1 MKGVCCF
8 SLLVPRVY
16 LPAWCHRTGQE
27 FMHLRFFVSVVLLL
41 WFPGASGSLSS
52 QVDEDSK
59 AQDKQW
65 LENDFIKTTYDISLD
80 SLISLFS
87 RGFSPLVVTDLL
99 TILVS
104 ILSRDGEDT
113 ETMNNRHKST
123 VNKRLNA
130 KVSPARSYQRLQ
142 SISSSMTCISR
153 IKQRNENRPLI
164 HLLTSHP

>member
-65 LENDFIKTTYDISLD
+65 LENDFIICYQLPIVCCHIFGFFGSLA
-80 SLISLFS
+80 
-87 RGFSPLVVTDLL
+87 RLV
-99 TILVS
+99 IP
-104 ILSRDGEDT
+104 T
-113 ETMNNRHKST
+113 ETRGAQQ
-123 VNKRLNA
+123 KRE
-130 KVSPARSYQRLQ
+130 KVSPKVCCA
-142 SISSSMTCISR
+142 
-153 IKQRNENRPLI
+153 
-164 HLLTSHP
+164 